1 MKTPSKTTSKK
12 IVDQEV
18 VRAREIEK
26 LLRFCPEPTRSFN
39 VGNKVVIGNLEN
51 IVITKVLNEGKIYE
65 IEFQSDGDGSRVRR
79 LEPWYNIFKS
89 YNNENSLFKEDNLRL
104 HFTSSCI
111 ENIIWRKYSYGIDL
125 DPEYQRGYVWSP
137 EDEESLIDSIFNNCD
152 IGKFVLINKDC
163 DDDPCYEV
171 LDGKQ
176 RINTILRFFEDR
188 FTYKGFLYSELSLS
202 DRRKFK
208 RFTIS
213 TAEITN
219 PSKEMIYQYF
229 LKVNVT
235 GKVMDK
241 DHLKKVESLLATI
254 HNPIH

>member
-1 MKTPSKTTSKK
+1 MKTPLKK
-12 IVDQEV
+12 IISQEV
-18 VRAREIEK
+18 VRARETEK
-26 LLRFCPEPTRSFN
+26 LLRFCPDPTRSFN
-39 VGNKVVIGNLEN
+39 VGDKITIGYLKNVE
-51 IVITKVLNEGKIYE
+51 ITEILNEGKIYE
-65 IEFQSDGDGSRVRR
+65 IEFESEKDGSRVRR
-79 LEPWYNIFKS
+79 LEPWYNVFKT
-89 YNNENSLFKEDNLRL
+89 NDNENPLFKEDNLRL
-104 HFTSSCI
+104 NFTSSCI
-111 ENIIWRKYSYGIDL
+111 DNIIWRKYSYGIDL

-137 EDEESLIDSIFNNCD
+137 EDEEALIDSIFNNCD

-163 DDDPCYEV
+163 DDNPCYEV

-188 FTYKGFLYSELSLS
+188 FTYKGYLYSELSLS

-213 TAEITN
+213 TAEIVN

-241 DHLKKVESLLATI
+241 DHLKKVESLLSTI
-254 HNPIH
+254 HNSMH